1 MANSLL
7 DFVMSLVRDPDAAA
21 RYAENPSQAIADAH
35 LTDVTSVDVNNLIPV
50 VSESL
55 PMGTPAT
62 GADAA
67 DHGNVWASGAA
78 TAAFDAFSDHVPPE
92 ATVTDAHGL
101 TSTDVIDQ
109 PLDHPLDVGADYH
122 TDTGA
127 ELHTVDA
134 GGLDQPLAVDEVHGV
149 DDPAGFGDPGA
160 FDHAVVDHPVVEDHG
175 FTADAPSFD
184 IFE

>member
-55 PMGTPAT
+55 PMGTPAA

-67 DHGNVWASGAA
+67 HGGNVWASGAA
-78 TAAFDAFSDHVPPE
+78 TAAFDAFSDHVPD
-92 ATVTDAHGL
+92 ATVADSHGL
-101 TSTDVIDQ
+101 MTDVIDQ
-109 PLDHPLDVGADYH
+109 PVDHPLDVGADYH

-127 ELHTVDA
+127 ELHTLDA
-134 GGLDQPLAVDEVHGV
+134 GGLDQPLPADEVHGV
-149 DDPAGFGDPGA
+149 DDPAAGLGDPGA
-160 FDHAVVDHPVVEDHG
+160 FDHPVVADHG
-175 FTADAPSFD
+175 FTADAPNFD

>member
-21 RYAENPSQAIADAH
+21 RYAQNPSQAIADAH

-50 VSESL
+50 VSESM

-78 TAAFDAFSDHVPPE
+78 TAAFDAFSDHVPDP
-92 ATVTDAHGL
+92 TVTDAHGL
-101 TSTDVIDQ
+101 TTDLIDQ

-122 TDTGA
+122 VDTGA
-127 ELHTVDA
+127 ELHTLDA
-134 GGLDQPLAVDEVHGV
+134 GGLDQPLPADEVHGV
-149 DDPAGFGDPGA
+149 DDPAAGLGDPGA
-160 FDHAVVDHPVVEDHG
+160 FDHPVVAG
-175 FTADAPSFD
+175 QRLPADAPNFD